1 MDKRTIYSFYYDE
14 NKQEIGRKPILTT
27 GEETIKQIVDTT
39 LENKPEKAKYYKL
52 VIAGKDDNMNM
63 QTSFQEIN

>member
-14 NKQEIGRKPILTT
+14 NKQEIAKKPILTT
-27 GEETIKQIVDTT
+27 GVETIKQIVDTT
-39 LENKPEKAKYYKL
+39 LENKPENAKYYKL

-63 QTSFQEIN
+63 RTSFQEIK